1 MDIHIHVPEGSI
13 PKDGPSAGITL
24 ATALTSAVLGVPV
37 RHEVAMTGEITLRG
51 RVLPV
56 GGVREKVLA
65 ASRSGIRTVL
75 LPRKNEKDLREIPPQ
90 VLSKLQIVLV
100 DHMDQVLEAALA
112 DKPINRKPK
121 PSASRGRKKKSAPDQ
136 QDAPKSPQEG

>member
-1 MDIHIHVPEGSI
+1 M
-13 PKDGPSAGITL
+13 
-24 ATALTSAVLGVPV
+24 
-37 RHEVAMTGEITLRG
+37 
-51 RVLPV
+51 
-56 GGVREKVLA
+56 
-65 ASRSGIRTVL
+65 L